1 MGKYDENM
9 MMGKYDENMM
19 MGKYDDDLTTDHCLP
34 SVAELMVTG
43 FGKGKGEAQ
52 IETYK
57 LKKPTD

>member
-1 MGKYDENM
+1 M